1 MGVTSF
7 AGSCAMAG
15 TTAIHSP
22 RFDYT
27 IYSLFLSTN
36 LPIFDSNLPR
46 LTFISA
52 PSTYRFVFG
61 ISF

>member
-22 RFDYT
+22 RSDYT
-27 IYSLFLSTN
+27 IYSLFFNLLIFQLSTE
-36 LPIFDSNLPR
+36 IF
-46 LTFISA
+46 FE
-52 PSTYRFVFG
+52 
-61 ISF
+61 